1 LVVPGF
7 VDALLDSTAFYQAHG
22 HCTEGKRKAK
32 LWWCLIVG
40 ISRRFASIDQPDVD
54 LVKR

>member
-1 LVVPGF
+1 VVPGF
-7 VDALLDSTAFYQAHG
+7 VEALLDFTAFYQAHG